1 MEKTHAGRD
10 WGQKEKGK
18 TEDEMVGWHHGLN
31 GQDTI
36 KKIKRQS
43 TEWEEIIASH
53 LYSEDIISRIYK
65 EQLELNKK
73 TNNPN

>member
-1 MEKTHAGRD
+1 MASPTQWTGHY
-10 WGQKEKGK
+10 QK
-18 TEDEMVGWHHGLN
+18 N
-31 GQDTI
+31 
-36 KKIKRQS
+36 KRQS

-53 LYSEDIISRIYK
+53 IYSDDIISRIYK